1 MTTPLLH
8 VIAAFVVLVI
18 LDRLLN
24 CKIPL
29 EHLILLSLGA
39 ILPDLFDKTLTGS
52 RYPFHS
58 LIVSGVILIL
68 LNIAVRYYINSRP
81 SFSSKYS
88 MITKYLFLAS
98 IAFVSHPIM
107 DLEGLVPLFYPLDMR
122 GYQLDFSITIKQALP
137 PIITNFTFG
146 FINEPFDYAM
156 TYDHE
161 GALITTLDV
170 LFAILLL
177 MATIF
182 KSLQSVKNRMTVIN
196 KE

>member
-39 ILPDLFDKTLTGS
+39 ILPDLLDKTLTGS

-58 LIVSGVILIL
+58 LIISGVILIL
-68 LNIAVRYYINSRP
+68 LNIAVRYYINSRF
-81 SFSSKYS
+81 SFSSKYP
-88 MITKYLFLAS
+88 MITNYLFLVS
-98 IAFVSHPIM
+98 IAFVSHLIM

-122 GYQLDFSITIKQALP
+122 GYQLDFSIIIKQALP
-137 PIITNFTFG
+137 PIITDFSFG
-146 FINEPFDYAM
+146 FVREPFNYDI

-161 GALITTLDV
+161 AALITTLDV

-177 MATIF
+177 LTIIL
-182 KSLQSVKNRMTVIN
+182 KSMQRVKNRITVIN